1 MTLADRAPS
10 QQIIFLID
18 RSVEI
23 GSNRFLLLVKD
34 GDSVGGP
41 VSVGDEEMIERTKRL
56 IETEEVFVWN
66 FSRKIVI

>member
-1 MTLADRAPS
+1 MLRHNR
-10 QQIIFLID
+10 IIFLID

-23 GSNRFLLLVKD
+23 GSNRFRLLVKD

-41 VSVGDEEMIERTKRL
+41 MSVGDEEMIERTKRL